1 MAVAGVKRKVIALV
15 GLAFVAGLA
24 WSTLEP
30 GKIRLVVLVVLAGFA
45 IRIALTHDGSRYDE
59 EKPPDEGR

>member
-24 WSTLEP
+24 WSTLDA
-30 GKIRLVVLVVLAGFA
+30 GKVRLVVMILLGGFA
-45 IRIALTHDGSRYDE
+45 LRVALTHDRSRYDE
-59 EKPPDEGR
+59 EEPPEQRR

>member
-24 WSTLEP
+24 WSTLDA
-30 GKIRLVVLVVLAGFA
+30 GKIRLIVMIVLAGFA
-45 IRIALTHDGSRYDE
+45 LRIALTHDRSRYDE

>member
-1 MAVAGVKRKVIALV
+1 MAVAGVKRKVVALV
-15 GLAFVAGLA
+15 GLTFVAGLA

-30 GKIRLVVLVVLAGFA
+30 GKVRLVVLVVLAGFA
-45 IRIALTHDGSRYDE
+45 IRIALTHDRSRYDE

>member
-24 WSTLEP
+24 WSTLKP

-45 IRIALTHDGSRYDE
+45 IRIALTHDRSRYDE

>member
-1 MAVAGVKRKVIALV
+1 MAVGGVKRKVIALV

-24 WSTLEP
+24 CSTLEP
-30 GKIRLVVLVVLAGFA
+30 GKIRLVVLIVLAGFA
-45 IRIALTHDGSRYDE
+45 IRIALTQDRSRYDE